1 MVFEFWNL
9 NFLVKRGHRGN
20 GARITENGTLICRE
34 DLLRRIGFFSFLLT
48 SREQLEVTISL
59 ILHYL
64 YFVHLTTLLFSK
76 SSFLFGPE
84 AIRSW
89 FPLCLVLN
97 NVIRS
102 ETINFVVFQ
111 LDSLTAMN
119 ANICYCLVS
128 FLYVA
133 FRIRFE
139 WIRQVVLIPDGCQI
153 TWILM
158 FPSSMVILLRISD
171 LASKCRFG
179 EMAPA

>member
-20 GARITENGTLICRE
+20 GDKITENGTLICRE

-102 ETINFVVFQ
+102 ETINFLAFQ
-111 LDSLTAMN
+111 LDSLNVMKFFWSAFCTSISKFA
-119 ANICYCLVS
+119 LKGSGDSVS
-128 FLYVA
+128 IPGGVGFDF
-133 FRIRFE
+133 FRH
-139 WIRQVVLIPDGCQI
+139 
-153 TWILM
+153 
-158 FPSSMVILLRISD
+158 LLRIYD
-171 LASKCRFG
+171 MAALANARS
-179 EMAPA
+179 

>member
-1 MVFEFWNL
+1 M
-9 NFLVKRGHRGN
+9 
-20 GARITENGTLICRE
+20 
-34 DLLRRIGFFSFLLT
+34 
-48 SREQLEVTISL
+48 
-59 ILHYL
+59 
-64 YFVHLTTLLFSK
+64 
-76 SSFLFGPE
+76 
-84 AIRSW
+84 
-89 FPLCLVLN
+89 
-97 NVIRS
+97 
-102 ETINFVVFQ
+102 VFQ

-119 ANICYCLVS
+119 ANICYFSNVFLVS